1 MFSRVSTKDM
11 AIEASY
17 EVLHIII
24 WVQMSGNIDL
34 EGNENEE
41 ITREG
46 NMEGGE
52 LPLLLPPI
60 NKNKKPYV
68 KKAKNSTKP
77 SNNKDCT
84 SKSKRIQHK

>member
-1 MFSRVSTKDM
+1 MLSGVLTKDM
-11 AIEASY
+11 ATEASH

-24 WVQMSGNIDL
+24 RVQMSGNIDL

-41 ITREG
+41 ITKES

-52 LPLLLPPI
+52 PPRLLLPI
-60 NKNKKPYV
+60 NKNMKAYV
-68 KKAKNSTKP
+68 KRAKNSTKP

-84 SKSKRIQHK
+84 SKSKRTQHK